1 VSMTL
6 GKEVVVKECMEWKGE
21 GWQEKE
27 HGDDRILVFLE
38 EGGFSLLKVM
48 IEEG

>member
-21 GWQEKE
+21 NWRKKE
-27 HGDDRILVFLE
+27 HSDDRILVFLE
-38 EGGFSLLKVM
+38 EGGFSLLKVV
-48 IEEG
+48 IKEG